1 MATISIT
8 VSDEL
13 GAALPLRKGADGEKE
28 TVAAYCQRIL
38 DSAAALGASQKRQ
51 KEFDALSDAAKDTA
65 IEEGKKV

>member
-1 MATISIT
+1 M
-8 VSDEL
+8 
-13 GAALPLRKGADGEKE
+13 
-28 TVAAYCQRIL
+28 AAYCQRIL